1 MTRLVG
7 LKGASVAMIKNSN
20 EKVVGVVYDHNGRR
34 TIYPDKP
41 SVIIKFKTPE
51 ALMEYMLS
59 LETERRIISKDEM
72 SFSQH
77 VWLYK
82 GLIFNH
88 KSNRVIKVLV
98 SEHK

>member
-1 MTRLVG
+1 MNQETPFDCFERWKGG
-7 LKGASVAMIKNSN
+7 LMSTI
-20 EKVVGVVYDHNGRR
+20 GVVYDHNGRR